1 MHLYCSDKNSI
12 YSSAQRVRSDVGE
25 VDILINNA
33 GIVQGKR
40 LLDTSDDVIIKTFQV
55 NLFAHFWVSRQLKLW
70 WNL

>member
-12 YSSAQRVRSDVGE
+12 YSSAQRVQSDVGE

-40 LLDTSDDVIIKTFQV
+40 LLDTF
-55 NLFAHFWVSRQLKLW
+55 
-70 WNL
+70 